1 MLAFAKSLD
10 RCHFRR
16 SDHDRCPTLRGGI
29 GQTIPAIGL
38 RFVPVLF
45 SPSTRRRGVETPTVI
60 GSLDGCSGQASVR
73 NNGSTSSKY
82 FRDFAG
88 NHPPTESHLL
98 ASNQIGRAS
107 CRERV

>member
-45 SPSTRRRGVETPTVI
+45 SPSTRRRAAETPTVF

-82 FRDFAG
+82 FRDLAG
-88 NHPPTESHLL
+88 NHPPPESHVSS
-98 ASNQIGRAS
+98 SNPCHRRRCAA
-107 CRERV
+107 C